1 VNKPHTQQMPIFKK
15 KDAAADDNEHKEK
28 DGTATATTETATA
41 TATATSKTR
50 ASKKSDECIELKNM
64 KYKSMLHTGNFN
76 IIKEDAQTNPNLE
89 SILEKEKA
97 HNKTEPWSKLD
108 KTAKV
113 YKIRNYITKY
123 AEKEKLTDKE
133 CAALQTFL
141 LTNLD
146 QKKLMRTKDV
156 IYDKAIGE
164 ITEIPCLNFNST
176 TRKFTLKRCEKR
188 QSTLKSLAP
197 TTASKLAI
205 KSDLPPHTTSSSG
218 DETEHATV

>member
-1 VNKPHTQQMPIFKK
+1 MPIFKK
-15 KDAAADDNEHKEK
+15 KDADNENKEK
-28 DGTATATTETATA
+28 DENNTDIATA
-41 TATATSKTR
+41 TAKATTTATEASATSKTR

-113 YKIRNYITKY
+113 YKIRNYISKY

-164 ITEIPCLNFNST
+164 ITEIPCLNFNPT

-197 TTASKLAI
+197 TTTSKLAI
-205 KSDLPPHTTSSSG
+205 KSGLPHTTSSSG
-218 DETEHATV
+218 DETEHTTA

>member
-1 VNKPHTQQMPIFKK
+1 MPIFKK
-15 KDAAADDNEHKEK
+15 KDADNENKEK
-28 DGTATATTETATA
+28 DEITTAAATATTTANTTATEA
-41 TATATSKTR
+41 STTSKTR

-76 IIKEDAQTNPNLE
+76 IIKEDTQTNPNLE

-113 YKIRNYITKY
+113 YKIRNYISKY

-164 ITEIPCLNFNST
+164 ITEIPCLNFNPT

-197 TTASKLAI
+197 TTTSKLAI
-205 KSDLPPHTTSSSG
+205 KTALPHTTSSSG
-218 DETEHATV
+218 DETEHTSSPST